1 MVGDIHV
8 CVYVSLSVTIKFVL
22 NFSLYIYINVFV
34 YLFLYRIYKK
44 NYTIISRDVERSFG
58 HIPSF
63 SGMPCTQLQQGLPSA
78 LNQICIITC
87 RSRSIIYGFNML
99 FIKNFCIYAHEE
111 ICGFLIMHYW
121 ILLSCNTGMKIVG
134 MKK

>member
-1 MVGDIHV
+1 MDLICYYILKTVG
-8 CVYVSLSVTIKFVL
+8 C
-22 NFSLYIYINVFV
+22 
-34 YLFLYRIYKK
+34 
-44 NYTIISRDVERSFG
+44 
-58 HIPSF
+58 
-63 SGMPCTQLQQGLPSA
+63 
-78 LNQICIITC
+78 
-87 RSRSIIYGFNML
+87 NML